1 VAQDTYNV
9 IPVTLAVL
17 LHVILFGSLFVAFD
31 ISKSAA
37 PPMPLAIKATLV
49 VEDTSQ
55 PPVVQEPVQLP
66 EPEPEPEPVQPD
78 PDEEDRKQAEEDK
91 RAEDARIESER
102 LATIE
107 RDRKEAERK
116 VTEDKA
122 RREREA
128 EAERERVRKELEAQR
143 LRDIEQ
149 QRQDN
154 RLEEE
159 RLLREA
165 QQALLDAEDAEFA
178 AQNSTEAQVYQNM
191 ITQRVFRKWA
201 RPGTA
206 RDDLKCVV
214 AVEQIP
220 GGTVVRSRIIE
231 SECNGDERVRRSVL
245 AAVNRASPL
254 PQPSNPL
261 LFLPTFQITFL
272 KTSTIDD

>member
-1 VAQDTYNV
+1 MVQDTYNV

-17 LHVILFGSLFVAFD
+17 LHTLVFGSLFVAFD
-31 ISKSAA
+31 LSSSAA

-55 PPVVQEPVQLP
+55 PPVVQEPVPPP

-78 PDEEDRKQAEEDK
+78 PDEEARKQAEEDK
-91 RAEDARIESER
+91 RVADARLEKER
-102 LATIE
+102 LANIE

-116 VTEDKA
+116 AAEDKA

-128 EAERERVRKELEAQR
+128 EAERERIRVELEAQR

-159 RLLREA
+159 RLIREA
-165 QQALLDAEDAEFA
+165 QQSLLDAEDAQFA

-191 ITQRVFRKWA
+191 ITQRVRRLWA

-206 RDDLKCVV
+206 RDDLQCIV

-220 GGTVVRSRIIE
+220 GGTVVSARVI
-231 SECNGDERVRRSVL
+231 ECNGDDIVRRSVV
-245 AAVNRASPL
+245 AAVMRASPL

-261 LFLPTFQITFL
+261 LFLKTFHITF
-272 KTSTIDD
+272 TIDD

>member
-1 VAQDTYNV
+1 MVQDTYNV

-17 LHVILFGSLFVAFD
+17 LHTLVFGSLFVAFD
-31 ISKSAA
+31 MSPSAA
-37 PPMPLAIKATLV
+37 PPMPLMIKATLV

-55 PPVVQEPVQLP
+55 PPVVQEPVPPP

-78 PDEEDRKQAEEDK
+78 PDEEDRNQAEEDK
-91 RAEDARIESER
+91 RVADERLEKER
-102 LATIE
+102 LARIE

-116 VTEDKA
+116 AAEDKA

-128 EAERERVRKELEAQR
+128 EAERERIRVELEAQR

-159 RLLREA
+159 RLQRVA
-165 QQALLDAEDAEFA
+165 QEEIYAADAAEIE

-191 ITQRVFRKWA
+191 ITQRVRRLWA

-206 RDDLKCVV
+206 RDDLQCIV
-214 AVEQIP
+214 AVQQIP
-220 GGTVVRSRIIE
+220 GGTVVSARVI
-231 SECNGDERVRRSVL
+231 ECNGDERVRRSVV
-245 AAVNRASPL
+245 AAVMRASPL

-261 LFLPTFQITFL
+261 LFLKTFQITF
-272 KTSTIDD
+272 TIDD